1 MKKELILWDDVT
13 SRLSVRAEKLLF
25 DNKVLPLDF
34 APRLRHNIHMV
45 DDSPPRLGDL
55 VKMKIDEDRG
65 VAGVIHKV
73 RALTDNLVAIPG
85 GDVYHI
91 TWPDGIQS
99 IQYKSEIRVISR
111 S

>member
-1 MKKELILWDDVT
+1 
-13 SRLSVRAEKLLF
+13 
-25 DNKVLPLDF
+25 
-34 APRLRHNIHMV
+34 MV

-65 VAGVIHKV
+65 LAGIIHKV
-73 RALTDNLVAIPG
+73 RLATTNPLSASLRGVE
-85 GDVYHI
+85 VYDI

-99 IQYKSEIRVISR
+99 VQYKSEIRVISR

>member
-1 MKKELILWDDVT
+1 
-13 SRLSVRAEKLLF
+13 
-25 DNKVLPLDF
+25 
-34 APRLRHNIHMV
+34 MV

-65 VAGVIHKV
+65 LAGVIHKV
-73 RALTDNLVAIPG
+73 RIIQRAELLQLGAELYNRH
-85 GDVYHI
+85 GDGHPEVYDI

-99 IQYKSEIRVISR
+99 VQYKSEIRVISR

>member
-1 MKKELILWDDVT
+1 
-13 SRLSVRAEKLLF
+13 
-25 DNKVLPLDF
+25 
-34 APRLRHNIHMV
+34 MV

-65 VAGVIHKV
+65 LAGVIHAVRKV
-73 RALTDNLVAIPG
+73 APQYATDHTNAGI
-85 GDVYHI
+85 YEI

-99 IQYKSEIRVISR
+99 IQYLSEIRVISR

>member
-1 MKKELILWDDVT
+1 
-13 SRLSVRAEKLLF
+13 
-25 DNKVLPLDF
+25 
-34 APRLRHNIHMV
+34 MV

-65 VAGVIHKV
+65 LAGVIHKV
-73 RALTDNLVAIPG
+73 RRVDVNLYQQPSMEAH
-85 GDVYHI
+85 VYDI

-99 IQYKSEIRVISR
+99 VQYKSEIRVISR